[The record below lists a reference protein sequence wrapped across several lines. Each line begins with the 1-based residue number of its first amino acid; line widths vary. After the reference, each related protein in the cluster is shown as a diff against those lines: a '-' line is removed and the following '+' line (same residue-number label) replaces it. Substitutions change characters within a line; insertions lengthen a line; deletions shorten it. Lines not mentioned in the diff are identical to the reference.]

1 VNIELL
7 IAAVAVGLGA
17 TLFMDL
23 WAVFLKRVF
32 KVSSA
37 NYCLVGRWLRHM
49 EDGVFTHP
57 SIAAAAKKPAE
68 CTVGWIAHY
77 AIGAVFAVVLVA
89 LATPQWLKSP
99 TLLPALIF
107 GIVTVA
113 IPFFVMHPS
122 FGLGVASSKAPN
134 PTQARLRSL
143 MSHAGFRGRAVCFSS
158 GDELRHR
165 CSCLTGGAP

>member
-1 VNIELL
+1 MNTEWF
-7 IAAVAVGLGA
+7 AVAVVVGLGA

-23 WAVFLKRVF
+23 WAVFLKRAF

-49 EDGVFTHP
+49 ERGVFRHP
-57 SIAAAAKKPAE
+57 SIAGAAKKPAE

-77 AIGAVFAVVLVA
+77 AIGALFALALVT
-89 LATPQWLKSP
+89 LATPQWLRSP
-99 TLLPALIF
+99 TLMPALIF

-113 IPFFVMHPS
+113 IPFFIMHPS
-122 FGLGVASSKAPN
+122 FGLGLASSRAPN

-143 MSHAGFRGRAVCFSS
+143 MSHAVFGVGLYISALAMSS
-158 GDELRHR
+158 IV
-165 CSCLTGGAP
+165 GAHA

>member
-1 VNIELL
+1 MDVLPVKMDLL
-7 IAAVAVGLGA
+7 LTAVAVGLGA

-23 WAVFLKRVF
+23 WAVFLKRAFSVP
-32 KVSSA
+32 SA

-49 EDGVFTHP
+49 TDGVFRHP
-57 SIAAAAKKPAE
+57 SIAKAEKKPAE

-77 AIGAVFAVVLVA
+77 AIGAVFALVLVS
-89 LATPQWLKSP
+89 LATPQWLRSP
-99 TLLPALIF
+99 TLMPALIF

-122 FGLGVASSKAPN
+122 FGLGLASSRAPN

-143 MSHAGFRGRAVCFSS
+143 MSHAVFGVGLYVSALVARSA
-158 GDELRHR
+158 L
-165 CSCLTGGAP
+165 